1 MSVKV
6 RPFTIEV
13 PPDEVDRMK
22 RKLRDTRMPKLPIGR
37 PSLTHKLYNKFVNFD
52 WQVAHNHIQRHQH
65 FIATIPDENTTVDI
79 HFTHTRSSNPDAIP
93 LLLIHGWPGSFFEF
107 DRVVDDLAKTFH
119 VVVPNIPG
127 FMWSSP
133 PPRRG
138 WTLSDTA
145 RLYNKLMHALGHTAY
160 AAQAG
165 DWGMFIARELGS
177 KYTSSCK
184 AVHLNFCPT
193 PLPDN
198 LESSDLAEREKRVE
212 ARCDDWLDNHLG
224 YAVCMR
230 SRPHTIGVAFADN
243 PVAIMMWVGE
253 KYLELAHP
261 NHMDEK
267 WWDDVLTTVCLYY
280 FSGCIMTSMLP
291 YFENAK
297 HADFGTHVLSPAN
310 RITCP
315 MGFTSYMY
323 DSRPGT
329 KRGVERS
336 GNLVWY
342 REVDEGGHFAAL
354 ETPEG
359 FVEDLRAFLGEHYH
373 T

>member
-1 MSVKV
+1 VS
-6 RPFTIEV
+6 
-13 PPDEVDRMK
+13 
-22 RKLRDTRMPKLPIGR
+22 
-37 PSLTHKLYNKFVNFD
+37 
-52 WQVAHNHIQRHQH
+52 
-65 FIATIPDENTTVDI
+65 DENITVDI
-79 HFTHTRSSNPDAIP
+79 HFTHTRSTNPDAIP
-93 LLLIHGWPGSFFEF
+93 LILIHGWPGSFFEF
-107 DRVVDDLAKTFH
+107 DRVVDNLAQTFH

-138 WTLSDTA
+138 WTLSETA
-145 RLYNKLMHALGHTAY
+145 RLYNKLMHALGYSAY

-184 AVHLNFCPT
+184 AVHLNFCYV
-193 PLPDN
+193 PLPGDVK
-198 LESSDLAEREKRVE
+198 DITEREKRVE

-230 SRPHTIGVAFADN
+230 SRPHTIGVAFADS

-261 NHMDEK
+261 KHMDDR

-280 FSGCIMTSMLP
+280 FSGCIMVSLIPSSGHYLLVLESAHVHGAFAAMLTPSIQTSMLP

-297 HADFGTHVLSPAN
+297 HADFGTHVLAPAN

-354 ETPEG
+354 ECPEG
-359 FVEDLRAFLGEHYH
+359 FVQDLRDFLVEHY
-373 T
+373 TEK